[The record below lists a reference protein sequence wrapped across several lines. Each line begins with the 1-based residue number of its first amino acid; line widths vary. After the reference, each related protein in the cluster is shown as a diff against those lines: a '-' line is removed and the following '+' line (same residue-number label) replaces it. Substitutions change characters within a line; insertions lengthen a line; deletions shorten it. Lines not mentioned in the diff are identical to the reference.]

1 MRLTLL
7 AMLCSFMIVGA
18 AQATPLYLTAGPQ
31 PDIFVGFATVQGGSG
46 GSGGYLTVSAW
57 TASLDFDG
65 LPPPDYSVGNP
76 SPGQLYSGLLSISAT
91 TSGTG
96 SLSIEGQVPDLGATS
111 GTLLLGSLAQFGYMD
126 PPSGGEIFEFVFNV
140 TGGDLASFFSPQIGV
155 ILDANSSH
163 FTGSFLPGFANDD
176 DGVLDVFR
184 LPQPGVIPEPLT
196 AAGVL
201 FGLISGAGYLR
212 RRLAK

>member
-1 MRLTLL
+1 MRLILS
-7 AMLCSFMIVGA
+7 AILCSFAIVGA
-18 AQATPLYLTAGPQ
+18 AQATPLYLTAGPR
-31 PDIFVGFATVQGGSG
+31 PDIFVGFATVKGGSG
-46 GSGGYLTVSAW
+46 GGGGYLTVSAW

-65 LPPPDYSVGNP
+65 LPPPDYSVSNG
-76 SPGQLYSGLLSISAT
+76 SLYSGLLSISAT

-96 SLSIEGQVPDLGATS
+96 SLSVGGKVPALGATS

-163 FTGSFLPGFANDD
+163 FTGSFAQGFANDD

-201 FGLISGAGYLR
+201 FGLISSAGYLR